1 MSRYKIYETDFNRQ
15 ISLLLPTFK
24 RKTKIVNYLKSLIKP
39 LVELYQTFQKF
50 RSETLYKI
58 NHNGQVVY
66 LQKVLNDRFDKT
78 LRRIYISDGLFNN
91 PTYIY
96 PYEDQKDIYLN
107 TQYIFNQTELEF
119 KDVDFVVVLPSDITV
134 SDEENIRMR
143 SLINYYKLASKTYKI
158 TTENE

>member
-1 MSRYKIYETDFNRQ
+1 MSRYKIYDTDFYKQ

-24 RKTKIVNYLKSLIKP
+24 RKSKIINFLKSLIKP
-39 LVELYQTFQKF
+39 LTELYQVFKRYRT
-50 RSETLYKI
+50 ETLYKI

-78 LRRIYISDGLFNN
+78 QRRIFISDGLFNN
-91 PTYIY
+91 PTYVY
-96 PYEDQKDIYLN
+96 PHEDQKDIYLN

-119 KDVDFVVVLPSDITV
+119 KDVDFVVVLPSDISV
-134 SDEENIRMR
+134 SDEEDIRMR

-158 TTENE
+158 TTQNE